1 MAQASLFIQPDPQF
15 FDNNGVPLA
24 GGVLYFYAAGT
35 SNPKAV
41 YADSGEITSLGTSVT
56 LDSSGRAKIWLD
68 GYYKVVLNDFLG
80 NLIWTEDNVSSAFSP
95 AAASVS
101 NSSQWAVQSDT
112 LTYIGATQFSVPG
125 DKTSAYL
132 VGNRIQA
139 TVTAGAIT
147 GTITVSAAGG
157 SPIKTTVT
165 VLWDLSHALDSG
177 LSAVSVGIISASA
190 GASPFQIPVGG
201 HLGYL
206 KGFTGCPPLPYNFVE
221 MNGQTLSNPLSPF
234 NGQVIPNWN
243 GAAAGADT
251 LGNGKIAVYI
261 RGGATSGS
269 YSADA
274 IKIHQHGVTTITVN
288 NHAHPLSGGVATA
301 GATSGTESAAHTHRS
316 ADNVTPVGG
325 GGSPSGILQN
335 GTGSITQYTG
345 TEIGTHT
352 HAITLSGATDYS
364 PSTGITGLTDNNGAA
379 TETIPK
385 TVTSVYIL
393 RIF

>member
-1 MAQASLFIQPDPQF
+1 MAQAALFIAPDPQF

-24 GGVLYFYAAGT
+24 GGVLYFYEAGT

-41 YADSGEITSLGTSVT
+41 YADSGETTSLGTSVT

-68 GYYKVVLNDFLG
+68 GYYKVVLNDSLG

-95 AAASVS
+95 AAASAS

-139 TVTAGAIT
+139 TVTAGTIT
-147 GTITVSAAGG
+147 GTITVAAAGG

-165 VLWDLSHALDSG
+165 VVWDLSQALDSG

-221 MNGQTLSNPLSPF
+221 MNGQTLSNALSPF

-243 GAAAGADT
+243 GNAGGADT
-251 LGNGKIAVYI
+251 LGNGKVAVYI
-261 RGGATSGS
+261 RGGATANS

-274 IKIHQHGVTTITVN
+274 IMAHNHHLSAAGVIGNHTHGVTGI
-288 NHAHPLSGGVATA
+288 
-301 GATSGTESAAHTHRS
+301 SASQVAHTHTVDILNQHAQAAGSGTNNLWQDGTDVRQTDTTTS
-316 ADNVTPVGG
+316 AQP
-325 GGSPSGILQN
+325 
-335 GTGSITQYTG
+335 
-345 TEIGTHT
+345 
-352 HAITLSGATDYS
+352 AITISGATDNQS
-364 PSTGITGLTDNNGAA
+364 VPTGLSGNTDDFGAA

-385 TVTSVYIL
+385 TVTSVFIL

>member
-35 SNPKAV
+35 TNPKAV
-41 YADSGEITSLGTSVT
+41 YADSGETTSLGTSVT

-68 GYYKVVLNDFLG
+68 GYYKVVLNDSLG

-95 AAASVS
+95 AAASSS

-112 LTYIGATQFSVPG
+112 LTYIGATRFSVPG

-132 VGNRIQA
+132 VGNRIRA
-139 TVTAGAIT
+139 TVTAGTIT
-147 GTITVSAAGG
+147 GTITVAAAGG

-165 VLWDLSHALDSG
+165 VVWDLSQALDSG

-201 HLGYL
+201 HMGYL
-206 KGFTGCPPLPYNFVE
+206 KGFTGCPPLPYNWVE

-243 GAAAGADT
+243 GNAAGADT
-251 LGNGKIAVYI
+251 LSNGKVAVYI
-261 RGGATSGS
+261 RGGATANI
-269 YSADA
+269 YNADA
-274 IKIHQHGVTTITVN
+274 IK
-288 NHAHPLSGGVATA
+288 
-301 GATSGTESAAHTHRS
+301 AHTH
-316 ADNVTPVGG
+316 PV
-325 GGSPSGILQN
+325 N
-335 GTGSITQYTG
+335 GTPG
-345 TEIGTHT
+345 TLTVNAHT
-352 HAITLSGATDYS
+352 HSIAPGGASTAAASQASHDHTVDILNQHAQAAGSGTANLWQDGTDVRQTDTTTSATPAITLAGHTDNANVN
-364 PSTGITGLTDNNGAA
+364 GITGSVDANGAA
-379 TETIPK
+379 TETVTK
-385 TVTSVYIL
+385 TVTSVYVL

>member
-261 RGGATSGS
+261 RGGATSNS
-269 YSADA
+269 YSADSVKA
-274 IKIHQHGVTTITVN
+274 HGHGVS
-288 NHAHPLSGGVATA
+288 ALTA
-301 GATSGTESAAHTHRS
+301 NAHTHS
-316 ADNVTPVGG
+316 IAA
-325 GGSPSGILQN
+325 GGSSTATAVNAGHSHTTTPILNQHATSTSGGNVNLWQDGPN
-335 GTGSITQYTG
+335 NAQTLGTDTQTP
-345 TEIGTHT
+345 
-352 HAITLSGATDYS
+352 AITLGGHSDVASANGISGT
-364 PSTGITGLTDNNGAA
+364 TDNNGAA
-379 TETIPK
+379 TETTVK